1 MAGGAAPAAR
11 SQRRPRRA
19 EHHIPR
25 HACREKGRRRGGCHP
40 LRLLTALRA
49 AGNRWLSAPL
59 SRAGSPPGAG
69 DLAGRL
75 NISASG
81 AWPRHVALLLPP
93 TAAAGLRLSEGR
105 AAVVVAGGE
114 AGAFLALIS
123 PGFPGRMGKEG
134 GSMACWRSG
143 TSSPGGNAAAFCTGD
158 GASHALPPERFR
170 RSNEEEDFNA
180 FLVVV
185 ARAVKGK
192 IKP

>member
-1 MAGGAAPAAR
+1 MGGAAQAAR

-25 HACREKGRRRGGCHP
+25 HACREKGRRGRGGGGCHP

-81 AWPRHVALLLPP
+81 ARPRHVALLLPP

-105 AAVVVAGGE
+105 AAVVVVEGG
-114 AGAFLALIS
+114 GRGWCFPCPYLTRLPGQDGKGGRLHGMLALRHVL
-123 PGFPGRMGKEG
+123 PGRERGGILYRGWGK
-134 GSMACWRSG
+134 SC
-143 TSSPGGNAAAFCTGD
+143 SPA
-158 GASHALPPERFR
+158 
-170 RSNEEEDFNA
+170 
-180 FLVVV
+180 
-185 ARAVKGK
+185 
-192 IKP
+192 